1 MVVYGW
7 FNWARFGSPT
17 ESGYAISYL
26 PQPGLEAR
34 RELGL
39 FSVLQVPENFRL
51 ALLMTFQPL
60 ARFPYFTASP
70 YGLSMLLVSPALLT
84 AAWAGLR
91 DSDARLLWIAA
102 GLVAIPVFL
111 YYGGGYVQ
119 YGFRYS
125 LDFTP
130 FLIALM
136 AAGSRRRFGWPERL
150 LIAASIAS
158 VAYGVAWHTI
168 PGIGA

>member
-1 MVVYGW
+1 
-7 FNWARFGSPT
+7 
-17 ESGYAISYL
+17 
-26 PQPGLEAR
+26 
-34 RELGL
+34 
-39 FSVLQVPENFRL
+39 
-51 ALLMTFQPL
+51 
-60 ARFPYFTASP
+60 
-70 YGLSMLLVSPALLT
+70 MLLVSPALLT